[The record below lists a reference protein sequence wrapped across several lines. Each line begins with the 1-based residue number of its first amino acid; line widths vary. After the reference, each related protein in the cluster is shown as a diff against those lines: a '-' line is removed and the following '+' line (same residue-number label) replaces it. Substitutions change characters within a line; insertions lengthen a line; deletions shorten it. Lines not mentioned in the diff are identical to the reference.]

1 MIDVFG
7 NGYRDYLV
15 VERERRGGASRIESR
30 WRGERGGWVREIS
43 NN

>member
-15 VERERRGGASRIESR
+15 VERERRGGAGLRA
-30 WRGERGGWVREIS
+30 GGGVS
-43 NN
+43 AGGGSVK

>member
-15 VERERRGGASRIESR
+15 VERERLGGAGF
-30 WRGERGGWVREIS
+30 GEPVEG
-43 NN
+43 

>member
-15 VERERRGGASRIESR
+15 VERERRGGAGLRGR

>member
-15 VERERRGGASRIESR
+15 RLNGSGSAEPDSESQ
-30 WRGERGGWVREIS
+30 WRGERGGGSVK
-43 NN
+43 

>member
-15 VERERRGGASRIESR
+15 VERAAARRSRIESR